1 MGVRANVKGFLSQY
15 IEDLSAS
22 SSGADVSKTSRSNY
36 IQLITSSLMRMKH
49 GKGPDTLSHRDIPYE
64 HGFVDGTSA
73 SHAADRPVMS
83 MDHKHLPTTAHSSNF
98 MPMLSTKDRKA
109 TNVVDR
115 KTEKLEVEKMHT
127 SQRPNT
133 DTGLMAIGMTLLAFA
148 MAFAVRCRRERAAPV
163 LATCAAG
170 HGPDMLLQASDD
182 YTLELKSQVSRI
194 SGKAESQQ
202 RLEASVGEIEEQ
214 PPHQDDRSGLFFKP
228 SAVFFVPFIPDRGSS
243 AKPLKVEVSQLPY
256 EKREKSV
263 VARGAFEERS
273 TAMVDEAKPS
283 FRLEP
288 RRRSLVTRRAM
299 ERDVWDVS
307 QFLARNFY
315 DKELNWAQARHWEME
330 HWRRLEVG
338 SLENVLIMTQ
348 DGSEIVGSITLDS
361 WAIVSLIRAFSLS
374 EEMSSLLER
383 DDEDVIALMSNLAVR
398 KDMRGQ
404 GLARELLVAAEE
416 TASSV
421 GYPEILF
428 MVESSN
434 LPALKLYKSSGYTS
448 LFSKV
453 STVCE
458 PGGEWGAQQA
468 EVVFMRKRLL
478 GP

>member
-1 MGVRANVKGFLSQY
+1 MMALVVTLVALLLVAAESQATDTAVRANVKGFLSQY

-98 MPMLSTKDRKA
+98 LPMLSTKDHKA

-115 KTEKLEVEKMHT
+115 KTQKLEVEKMHT
-127 SQRPNT
+127 SQSPNTDT

-148 MAFAVRCRRERAAPV
+148 MAFAVRCRKQWRAAPV

-170 HGPDMLLQASDD
+170 HGPDMLLPASDD

-194 SGKAESQQ
+194 SGK
-202 RLEASVGEIEEQ
+202 
-214 PPHQDDRSGLFFKP
+214 DDRSGLFLNP
-228 SAVFFVPFIPDRGSS
+228 SAVFFVPFIPDKGSS
-243 AKPLKVEVSQLPY
+243 AKPLAY
-256 EKREKSV
+256 EEREKSV

-273 TAMVDEAKPS
+273 TAMVDEAKPP

-288 RRRSLVTRRAM
+288 RNRSLVTRKAM
-299 ERDVWDVS
+299 EQDVWDVS

-330 HWRRLEVG
+330 HWRRLEIG

-374 EEMSSLLER
+374 EEMSSLLEH

-478 GP
+478 GS

>member
-1 MGVRANVKGFLSQY
+1 
-15 IEDLSAS
+15 
-22 SSGADVSKTSRSNY
+22 
-36 IQLITSSLMRMKH
+36 
-49 GKGPDTLSHRDIPYE
+49 
-64 HGFVDGTSA
+64 
-73 SHAADRPVMS
+73 
-83 MDHKHLPTTAHSSNF
+83 
-98 MPMLSTKDRKA
+98 
-109 TNVVDR
+109 
-115 KTEKLEVEKMHT
+115 
-127 SQRPNT
+127 
-133 DTGLMAIGMTLLAFA
+133 
-148 MAFAVRCRRERAAPV
+148 
-163 LATCAAG
+163 
-170 HGPDMLLQASDD
+170 
-182 YTLELKSQVSRI
+182 
-194 SGKAESQQ
+194 
-202 RLEASVGEIEEQ
+202 
-214 PPHQDDRSGLFFKP
+214 
-228 SAVFFVPFIPDRGSS
+228 
-243 AKPLKVEVSQLPY
+243 
-256 EKREKSV
+256 
-263 VARGAFEERS
+263 
-273 TAMVDEAKPS
+273 
-283 FRLEP
+283 
-288 RRRSLVTRRAM
+288 
-299 ERDVWDVS
+299 
-307 QFLARNFY
+307 
-315 DKELNWAQARHWEME
+315 ME

-478 GP
+478 GPLSSSRYGHSVNQ